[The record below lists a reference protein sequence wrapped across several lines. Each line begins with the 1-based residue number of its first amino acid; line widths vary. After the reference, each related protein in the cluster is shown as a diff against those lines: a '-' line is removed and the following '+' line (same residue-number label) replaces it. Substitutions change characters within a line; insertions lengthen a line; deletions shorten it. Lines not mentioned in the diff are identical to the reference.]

1 MAPAHETTE
10 RRISYC
16 RLCASSCGVLLDIEG
31 GRVQRVLGDAR
42 HPISGGYTCPK
53 GRRAGDL
60 AHGPDRLTTSLRRTG
75 TGQHTPVPAA
85 VAVREIADRLG
96 ALVARHGPDSV
107 ALFMGTQQNFAALT
121 PMLARAWFRGTGSHK
136 LFSTMTVDQSAKWVV
151 AERMGTYLG
160 GRQRFEDAD
169 VWLLAGTNPIVSG
182 NGGDGDG
189 AVVQNPSV
197 TVRAAR
203 ARGLRLIVV
212 DPRRTET
219 AALADLHLAPRPG
232 TDAVLFA
239 GLLRLVLTERRHD
252 ADFCARYVADL
263 PALAAAVAPVTPAVV
278 HRICGVPEDDL
289 SAAARIFA
297 GGQRGMA
304 TTGTGVCMGPHSNL
318 AEHLV
323 AAMNVVCGRYLR
335 EGERADDRAVLTR
348 HIPARAEVAPPTRD
362 SVQGFRSR
370 IGVRAIRGELPSGVL
385 ADEILAPGPD
395 RVRALFVSGGNPAA
409 ALPGRAK
416 TLRALRSLDL
426 LVCIDP
432 RLSDTARLADYVIAP
447 TTMYER
453 ADHTAIMEPF
463 FPRPFAQYTPPVLAP
478 PPGVIDDWRFFFDL
492 AAASGQPVKFAGRI
506 LDPRRPP
513 TADEL
518 LAMMAERGRLLF
530 GELIG
535 APHGVLA
542 GPSGALVAP
551 PDPGATGHRLRTM
564 PDDVRAELRDALT
577 ESAPAT
583 GFPLRLIVRRIR
595 EAINSTGTRVPGL
608 VPGATNPAALHP
620 TDLAALGLD
629 DGASVTV
636 RSAAGRVRTTV
647 RADATV
653 SPGTV
658 TMTHCFG
665 SLDPDEELGVNV
677 NALTGTAGAQA
688 INAMP
693 TMTAIPVSVQPA
705 PRPNPEAG

>member
-1 MAPAHETTE
+1 MAPARETTE

-42 HPISGGYTCPK
+42 HPISGGYSCPK

-60 AHGPDRLTTSLRRTG
+60 AHGPDRLTTSFRRTR
-75 TGQHTPVPAA
+75 TGQHTPVPAV
-85 VAVREIADRLG
+85 VAVRQIADRLG

-263 PALAAAVAPVTPAVV
+263 PALAAAVAPVTSAVV

-289 SAAARIFA
+289 SAAARVFA

-304 TTGTGVCMGPHSNL
+304 TSGTGVCMGPHSNL

-323 AAMNVVCGRYLR
+323 AALNVVCGRYLR

-348 HIPARAEVAPPTRD
+348 HIPARAEVAPPTRN

-370 IGVRAIRGELPSGVL
+370 TGVRAIRGELPSGVL

-395 RVRALFVSGGNPAA
+395 RVRALIVSGGNPAA

-463 FPRPFAQYTPPVLAP
+463 FPRPFAQYTPPVLEP

-492 AAASGQPVKFAGRI
+492 AAASGRPVKFAGRL

-518 LAMMAERGRLLF
+518 LAMLAERGRVPF
-530 GELIG
+530 GELTG

-542 GPSGALVAP
+542 GPSGALVGP
-551 PDPGATGHRLRTM
+551 PEPGAAGHRLRTM

-577 ESAPAT
+577 ESVPAP

-620 TDLAALGLD
+620 TDLAALGLG

-665 SLDPDEELGVNV
+665 SLDPEEELGVNV

-693 TMTAIPVSVQPA
+693 TMTAIPVSVEPA